1 MPNPYVWIDP
11 FAEIERA
18 WAAVR
23 DVEDEQERALGLQ
36 ARAFAQE
43 TYSLRRQCEEMV
55 RLYAS
60 AVGAPLPATIIR
72 DPHAI
77 EEMARKLSGMG
88 KAPNAS

>member
-55 RLYAS
+55 RLS
-60 AVGAPLPATIIR
+60 VG
-72 DPHAI
+72 I
-77 EEMARKLSGMG
+77 EAAQDILDDLGQALRISQKV
-88 KAPNAS
+88 